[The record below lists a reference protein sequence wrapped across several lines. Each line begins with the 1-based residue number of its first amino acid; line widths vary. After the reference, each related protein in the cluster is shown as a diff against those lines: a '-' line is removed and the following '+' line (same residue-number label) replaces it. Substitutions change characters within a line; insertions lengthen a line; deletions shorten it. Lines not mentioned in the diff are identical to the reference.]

1 MKGVIHMIKDQVA
14 IITGSASGIGLE
26 IAKSFIEQGAKVVF
40 SDINEEGLNN
50 VFHQFQRQGYDCRA
64 IKADVSNEED
74 VKHLIAETRHQY
86 GRIDIVINNAGL
98 QNVANIEDFL
108 TEKFKQMIDIML
120 VGTFLMT
127 KHVLPIMKAQ
137 HYGRILNMSSINGV
151 IGFAGKSAY
160 NSAKHGIIG
169 LTKVTALQTAE
180 DGITVNA
187 ICPGYIDTPLVR
199 GQMEDLAQ
207 MRNVDVAQVMDEVL
221 FPLIPQKRLIDIQ
234 EIADYAIFLASKSTK
249 SVTGQAI
256 IIDGGYTVQ

>member
-1 MKGVIHMIKDQVA
+1 M
-14 IITGSASGIGLE
+14 
-26 IAKSFIEQGAKVVF
+26 
-40 SDINEEGLNN
+40 
-50 VFHQFQRQGYDCRA
+50 
-64 IKADVSNEED
+64 
-74 VKHLIAETRHQY
+74 KHLISETRHQY

-98 QNVANIEDFL
+98 QNVANIEDFP

-169 LTKVTALQTAE
+169 LTKVTALETAE